1 MLRTSSSTFR
11 YHRSV
16 SALLWLLLSFLQAI
30 LCSTFRLP
38 LFAFDYE
45 RAARSSG
52 STRTHRLQP
61 NFCYSLFSLPREAEL
76 TFTASSSSYRRDES
90 SVPTRSAAKII
101 SRELKLCDVP
111 AVVNLC
117 MEEYGPR
124 CTPKDSY
131 AIQNRLWDHDSI
143 MSLWDQWAFKTL
155 VAEGFRQRIHRNDHS
170 IVCLESIN
178 DDNDNEILAV
188 AEVSLQPPY
197 HTATALPQPY
207 ILKRVLAL
215 WGHFYRKSFLGL
227 SLPFRINDSLLQPY
241 ISNVLVRENERGKGY
256 GTWITT
262 VAEMKARSM
271 GYSTVT
277 LHVDAN
283 PSSAKVAQAMYSNL
297 GYQPI
302 FWTSPNVQPI
312 LEGGGD
318 MENVGVSSAVYF
330 IEGIPLLYLYKNIS
344 ESKNFKPCQHHLP
357 LTSRFE

>member
-1 MLRTSSSTFR
+1 MLLQELIIMLILRTSSSTFR
-11 YHRSV
+11 YHGSA
-16 SALLWLLLSFLQAI
+16 SALLWLLISFLQAI

-38 LFAFDYE
+38 LFAFDDE
-45 RAARSSG
+45 RAARPSG
-52 STRTHRLQP
+52 STSRTRRVQP

-76 TFTASSSSYRRDES
+76 TFTVSSSSYLHDE
-90 SVPTRSAAKII
+90 SVPTRSANEIV

-111 AVVNLC
+111 AVVDLC

-124 CTPKDSY
+124 PTLPKDG
-131 AIQNRLWDHDSI
+131 LWDHDSI

-155 VAEGFRQRIHRNDHS
+155 VAEGFRRRIHRNDHS

-178 DDNDNEILAV
+178 DDGNNEILAI

-197 HTATALPQPY
+197 QTAPPLPHPY
-207 ILKRVLAL
+207 ILKQVLAL

-256 GTWITT
+256 GKWIMT

-302 FWTSPNVQPI
+302 FWTSANAQPI

-318 MENVGVSSAVYF
+318 TENVGVSSAVYF

-344 ESKNFKPCQHHLP
+344 ESKNF
-357 LTSRFE
+357 